1 VAQQKQKPKADNII
15 EMMLKLR
22 DLVNEPRTQR
32 YLARNRAKWNKLCS
46 AMDVIEDTAMAVRSY
61 SSQEDTRDKGKL
73 YLLTYGI
80 LQALTVQR
88 DAVFDLCDALDS
100 NRCQGE
106 FPGLDGVRAV
116 RLSVAGHPTKKQ
128 REGDGPYHLV
138 QMSLG
143 LGSFE
148 VVSHSPVG
156 PKFSYVDIANLI
168 QRQSHELAR
177 ILGGVIDDMKAVD
190 AEHKAKFRGHKLE
203 AVFPNTL
210 SYSFEK
216 IYEHIRGGHLAAMG
230 VWGIEEVS
238 KTLAEYRRAL
248 EARDIQIDTYDS
260 IKYLY
265 NLLSF
270 PMDQLTCYLRK
281 ENSQIQN
288 EKTAGIF
295 AFFIEKHVEELKVIA
310 KEIDKNFGS

>member
-1 VAQQKQKPKADNII
+1 VAQYKQKPKAGDII
-15 EMMLKLR
+15 EVMLKLR
-22 DLVNEPRTQR
+22 DLVNEPRTQL
-32 YLARNRAKWNKLCS
+32 YLAKNQTKWNKLCS
-46 AMDVIEDTAMAVRSY
+46 AMDAVEDTAMAVRSY

-73 YLLTYGI
+73 YLVTYGI

-100 NRCQGE
+100 NRCKGE

-116 RLSVAGHPTKKQ
+116 RVSVAGHPTKKQ
-128 REGDGPYHLV
+128 RKGDGPYHLV

-148 VVSHSPVG
+148 VVSHSAVG
-156 PKFSYVDIANLI
+156 PKFSYVDVAGLI
-168 QRQSHELAR
+168 QKQSHELAG
-177 ILGGVIDDMKAVD
+177 ILSGVIKDMKAVD
-190 AEHKAKFRGHKLE
+190 AKHKAKFRGDKLE

-216 IYEHIRGGHLAAMG
+216 IYEHIRGGHLAVMG

-248 EARDIQIDTYDS
+248 EVRDIQIDTYDS

-265 NLLSF
+265 DLLSF
-270 PMDQLTCYLRK
+270 PMDQFACYLRK
-281 ENSQIQN
+281 ENSHIQN
-288 EKTAGIF
+288 EKTARIF
-295 AFFIEKHVEELKVIA
+295 AFFIEKHVEELRVIA
-310 KEIDKNFGS
+310 KEIDKDFGS

>member
-1 VAQQKQKPKADNII
+1 MAQHKQQLKVGDII
-15 EMMLKLR
+15 EVMLKLR

-32 YLARNRAKWNKLCS
+32 YLAKNQTKWNKLCS
-46 AMDVIEDTAMAVRSY
+46 AMDAVEDTAMAVRSY
-61 SSQEDTRDKGKL
+61 SSQEDTKDKGKL
-73 YLLTYGI
+73 YLVTYGI

-106 FPGLDGVRAV
+106 FPGLDAVRAV
-116 RLSVAGHPTKKQ
+116 RVSVAGHPTKKQ
-128 REGDGPYHLV
+128 RDGDGPCHLV
-138 QMSLG
+138 QTSLG
-143 LGSFE
+143 LGRFE

-156 PKFSYVDIANLI
+156 PKFRYVDIANSI
-168 QRQSHELAR
+168 QTQSQELAG

-216 IYEHIRGGHLAAMG
+216 IYEHIRGGHLAMMG

-248 EARDIQIDTYDS
+248 EARGIQIDTYDS

-265 NLLSF
+265 DLLSF

-281 ENSQIQN
+281 QNSQIQN
-288 EKTAGIF
+288 
-295 AFFIEKHVEELKVIA
+295 A
-310 KEIDKNFGS
+310 KDGEDFRFLYRKACGGAESHRKRDR